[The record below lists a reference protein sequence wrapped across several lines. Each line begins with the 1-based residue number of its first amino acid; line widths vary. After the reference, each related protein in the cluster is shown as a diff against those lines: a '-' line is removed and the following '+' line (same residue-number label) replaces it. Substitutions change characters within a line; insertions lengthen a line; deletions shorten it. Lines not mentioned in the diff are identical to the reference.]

1 MTVFRLKRR
10 NIDISQVII
19 WGIGFILIA
28 LVVLGSISTI
38 MEGRYSS
45 KQWVDFVVF
54 GMAQGAIYALIAL
67 GYTMVYGVLGLIN
80 FAHGEVFMSGAFSAY
95 FLADFLDDNKLVGGA
110 FVKAERGELSF
121 LESNPI
127 MTLLIIA
134 MFSAII
140 ATIIAVVLERIAYR
154 PLRES
159 PRLVKLITAIG
170 ASFFLQYTFRGMF
183 GSGVKVYPQF
193 DILDGKIFGIEK
205 PLIIV
210 FVSALVM
217 LGLLYAFI
225 QGTKTG
231 RAIRAVSE
239 DLDTAALM
247 GVNVDRTIAITF
259 AVGGFM
265 AGIAGVLYALI
276 FSQVNFFMG
285 FVPGIKAF
293 TAAVLGGIGNL
304 PGAAL
309 GGFFLG
315 IFESVGPTLILDG
328 LGIPSAHQLKDVIAF
343 TLLVLVLIFRPTG
356 ILGERLSSKRV

>member
-1 MTVFRLKRR
+1 MLGLKIKQQQ
-10 NIDISQVII
+10 IDISQIII
-19 WGIGFILIA
+19 WSIGFLLIA
-28 LVVLGSISTI
+28 GVLVGAASTL
-38 MEGRYSS
+38 MEGKYSS
-45 KQWVDFVVF
+45 KQWMDFVVF

-95 FLADFLDDNKLVGGA
+95 FLADFLNENRLAGMA
-110 FVKAERGELSF
+110 FVETQRGELSF
-121 LESNPI
+121 LESHPI
-127 MTLLIIA
+127 MTLLAIA
-134 MFSAII
+134 LFAAFISTVVAI
-140 ATIIAVVLERIAYR
+140 VLEWIAYR
-154 PLRES
+154 PIRES

-183 GSGVKVYPQF
+183 GSGVKVYPDF
-193 DILDGKIFGIEK
+193 DILDGEIFGIEK
-205 PLIIV
+205 ILIIV
-210 FVSALVM
+210 FISAILM

-225 QGTKTG
+225 QGTRTG

-239 DLDTAALM
+239 DLETATLM

-259 AVGGFM
+259 GVGGFM

-304 PGAAL
+304 PGAAI
-309 GGFFLG
+309 GGLFLG
-315 IFESVGPTLILDG
+315 IFESVGPTLILEG
-328 LGIPSAHQLKDVIAF
+328 LGIPAAHQLKDVIAF

-356 ILGERLSSKRV
+356 ILGERLATKRV